1 MAITKVKGSQ
11 IAQST
16 DATITALRFLNTSGN
31 AVLAFPVGT
40 TAQRPAGAS
49 DGTVRFNTDINAAEI
64 RRPAAAGQ
72 ASDWFPLSGGGPS
85 IGDKSIVRTN
95 SNVIAQNLTIG
106 PTGTQTGVEYTNGMT
121 AGPVTINSGYTVTV
135 QNGASWSIR

>member
-1 MAITKVKGSQ
+1 MSITKIKGSQ

-16 DATITALRFLNTSGN
+16 DATISALRFLNTSGN
-31 AVLAFPVGT
+31 AIFQFPVGT

-72 ASDWFPLSGGGPS
+72 ASNWFPLSGGGPA
-85 IGDKSIVRTN
+85 IGEKSIIRAN
-95 SNVIAQNLTIG
+95 SNIIDENLTIG
-106 PTGTQTGVEYTNGMT
+106 PTGTQIGVEYTNGMS
-121 AGPVTINSGYTVTV
+121 AGPITIASGRTITI
-135 QNGASWSIR
+135 QNGAAWSIR